1 MGRRRVWDRP
11 RVWDRRQVRRI
22 ATIEAPRPLAPSAL
36 LADPWMLRK
45 VLEGRRQAF
54 KEDRRQALGDRR
66 RVRCL
71 YRSEEVPLFRAPL
84 RARRVC
90 EISAAR

>member
-1 MGRRRVWDRP
+1 
-11 RVWDRRQVRRI
+11 VRRI

-84 RARRVC
+84 RAKSLQRDNWAVIYCQQAWDRLQ
-90 EISAAR
+90 E